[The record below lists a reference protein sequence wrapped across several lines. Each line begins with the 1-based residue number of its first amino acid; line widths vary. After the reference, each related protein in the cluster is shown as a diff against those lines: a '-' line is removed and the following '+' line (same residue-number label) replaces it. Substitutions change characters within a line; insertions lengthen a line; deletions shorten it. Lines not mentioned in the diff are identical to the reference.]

1 MEPVTRRSF
10 LIKGSAGAAG
20 ATAAFGTGWALSNRA
35 GDEAPLSAAELEEI
49 DDQPMVLNVR
59 DAAAGEVEVF
69 VGEREV
75 VFTDKSLVAK
85 MLRATH

>member
-35 GDEAPLSAAELEEI
+35 GDEAPLSAAELEEVDGQTVVANI
-49 DDQPMVLNVR
+49 R

-75 VFTDKSLVAK
+75 VLTDKSLVARL
-85 MLRATH
+85 LRATR

>member
-10 LIKGSAGAAG
+10 LVKGSAGAAG
-20 ATAAFGTGWALSNRA
+20 AAAAFGAGWTVSNMSD
-35 GDEAPLSAAELEEI
+35 GDDELSAAELEEVA
-49 DDQPMVLNVR
+49 DQPLVANVR

-75 VFTDKSLVAK
+75 IVTNPALVAQL
-85 MLRATH
+85 LRATR

>member
-1 MEPVTRRSF
+1 MEPTTRRSF

-20 ATAAFGTGWALSNRA
+20 AAAVFGSGWVLSSKA
-35 GDEAPLSAAELEEI
+35 GEEAALSAAELEEL
-49 DDQPMVLNVR
+49 DDQPLVLNVR

-75 VFTDKSLVAK
+75 VFKDKSLVAQL
-85 MLRATH
+85 LRAAR